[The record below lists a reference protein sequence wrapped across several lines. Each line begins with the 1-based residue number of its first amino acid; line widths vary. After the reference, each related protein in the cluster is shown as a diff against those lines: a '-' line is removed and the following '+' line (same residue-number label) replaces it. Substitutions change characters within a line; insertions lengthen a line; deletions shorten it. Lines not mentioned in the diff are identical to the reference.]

1 MAAYADTAYKL
12 DQMGMVVD
20 LKDYLTEDEKMPPFV
35 PGYITEGDFDGSGSI
50 KNFSG
55 GKIHRADVL

>member
-1 MAAYADTAYKL
+1 
-12 DQMGMVVD
+12 MVVD
-20 LKDYLTEDEKMPPFV
+20 LKDYLTEDEQAAFV

-50 KNFSG
+50 KFSG